1 MDKYIG
7 KTMSGKEFIYLFPD
21 ISEKL
26 VKLTNRE
33 ENHNGYIFKTG
44 LNVDTNKFD
53 ADKKCGNGIY
63 FTDIYNMIQWFTYKR
78 ITVTKFLNI
87 FRWENEYDDMMI
99 FYRKVTLPLDCN
111 VCIES
116 RDKFKAD
123 KIILGDRI
131 KIKDMD
137 IWKDEEYCIRAI
149 NQNES
154 AFRYIRE
161 PSVSLQILFVKNKGS
176 NIRYIKDPNEDVQI
190 EALKQNPCLITH
202 IEQPCRLAQLIAVS
216 YNGFLIK
223 HIKNTEI
230 TEEVQLEAVKQN
242 GKCIEYIRD
251 PSENVKVAADYGISG
266 F

>member
-1 MDKYIG
+1 MELVEPTNLFDYIG
-7 KTMSGKEFIYLFPD
+7 RVITGQEFNDNFSDLAKT
-21 ISEKL
+21 L
-26 VKLTNRE
+26 VKLTTKTE
-33 ENHNGYIFKTG
+33 IHNGFQFKSG
-44 LNVDTNKFD
+44 ENVDINPFNFNVD
-53 ADKKCGNGIY
+53 CGANGIY
-63 FTDIYNMIQWFTYKR
+63 FTDINNLPLWLDYR
-78 ITVTKFLNI
+78 TKTMKFC
-87 FRWENEYDDMMI
+87 
-99 FYRKVTLPLDCN
+99 RKVILPPDCKIQMLN
-111 VCIES
+111 N
-116 RDKFKAD
+116 KFKAD

-176 NIRYIKDPNEDVQI
+176 NIRYIKDPNEDIQI